1 MRCRVLRMSV
11 VNSGKERRTEVS
23 TKADAPVRKSLAQ
36 LGMTQL
42 PAGNY
47 AMKWLATGQV
57 HFFRVSYGNPRGRWA
72 GYTFLEELS
81 GDNRIKIR
89 DAQKRA
95 EIINAICCDPLGYL
109 ALYGKEIGK
118 CGVCGRTLTSE
129 WRLRG
134 IGPECFK
141 NYGSPE

>member
-1 MRCRVLRMSV
+1 MATVTD
-11 VNSGKERRTEVS
+11 K
-23 TKADAPVRKSLAQ
+23 PVRKSLAQ
-36 LGMTQL
+36 LGLSQL

-47 AMKWLATGQV
+47 AMKKLSTGKI

-72 GYTFLEELS
+72 GYTFLEEIS

-89 DAQKRA
+89 DAKTRK
-95 EIINAICCDPLGYL
+95 EIIDAICYDPMGYL

-118 CGVCGRTLTSE
+118 CGICGRTLTSE

-141 NYGSPE
+141 NYGSE